1 MYQIKTNGKVFTTV
15 QTKAQV
21 KTITATLR
29 SMKIKYST
37 KILTSLLLILISL
50 STFANGSTHHNR
62 GHKAK
67 RMKASYFC
75 AKHFCNNYLK
85 M

>member
-37 KILTSLLLILISL
+37 KLLTSLLLLLISL
-50 STFANGSTHHNR
+50 STFASTTHHNR

-67 RMKASYFC
+67 KVKSTYFS
-75 AKHFCNNYLK
+75 AKHFCNQYLK
-85 M
+85 K